1 MARHQSI
8 GELMMQSRN
17 LETPTGYLLTGK
29 IKEINEKF
37 NTDFH
42 LEVTDAEPMFEDW
55 LYCIKEGKRQFS
67 DELDGQEMF
76 AYLSGL
82 YDGLRIG
89 KSNG

>member
-1 MARHQSI
+1 
-8 GELMMQSRN
+8 MQSRN

-42 LEVTDAEPMFEDW
+42 LEVSDAEPMFEDW

-67 DELDGQEMF
+67 DEFDGQEMF

-82 YDGLRIG
+82 YDGLRIR
-89 KSNG
+89 KNNG

>member
-1 MARHQSI
+1 
-8 GELMMQSRN
+8 MMQSRN
-17 LETPTGYLLTGK
+17 LETPTGYLLTEK

-37 NTDFH
+37 NKDFH
-42 LEVTDAEPMFEDW
+42 LEVSDAEPMFEDW

>member
-1 MARHQSI
+1 
-8 GELMMQSRN
+8 MMQSRN
-17 LETPTGYLLTGK
+17 LETAIGYLLTGK

>member
-1 MARHQSI
+1 
-8 GELMMQSRN
+8 MMQSRN
-17 LETPTGYLLTGK
+17 LETAIGYLLTGK

-89 KSNG
+89 KNNG